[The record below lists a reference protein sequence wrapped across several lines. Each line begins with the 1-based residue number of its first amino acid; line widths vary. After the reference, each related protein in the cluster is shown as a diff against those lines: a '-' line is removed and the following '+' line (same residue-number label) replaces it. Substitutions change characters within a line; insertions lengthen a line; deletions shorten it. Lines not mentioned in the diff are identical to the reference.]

1 MGCHTSH
8 YFYSA
13 EKQKGWRDFV
23 IKSFRKMTR
32 EEYDGLSEESV
43 KDNHEFYQGL
53 YIRSVSSAK
62 EFLRDYDNLE
72 KRPELLEFY
81 NTDENRLR
89 KEYIRCKELS
99 NCSFKKF
106 IENWRNEQQY
116 ILSLDDDK
124 LFEHIFGEER
134 ESTYFAS
141 EDGCIYEWHDNKI
154 YVTGKSRYGDN
165 LGRVRNYPEGYFKT
179 PEDVIKV
186 MKDNQSKNCNEC
198 LIRQMFKEYP
208 DSYVVFR

>member
-1 MGCHTSH
+1 MGCHTRH

-13 EKQKGWRDFV
+13 EKQKEWRDFV
-23 IKSFRKMTR
+23 IKSFRKRTQ
-32 EEYDGLSEESV
+32 EVYDGLSEESV

-62 EFLRDYDNLE
+62 EFLRDYDNPK
-72 KRPELLEFY
+72 KRPELIEFY
-81 NTDENRLR
+81 NTDENHLR

-106 IENWRNEQQY
+106 IENWRNERQY

-186 MKDNQSKNCNEC
+186 MKDNQSKDCNEC

>member
-1 MGCHTSH
+1 MSCHTRH

-13 EKQKGWRDFV
+13 EKQKEWRDFV
-23 IKSFRKMTR
+23 VRSFREMTQKG
-32 EEYDGLSEESV
+32 YDALSAESV
-43 KDNHEFYQGL
+43 KENFDFYHSL

-62 EFLRDYDNLE
+62 EFLNAYNNPE
-72 KRPELLEFY
+72 KRQELLEFY
-81 NTDENRLR
+81 ETEDCLAE
-89 KEYIRCKELS
+89 EYVRCTALLKY
-99 NCSFKKF
+99 SFEMF
-106 IENWRNEQQY
+106 IEVWRNERQY

-124 LFEHIFGEER
+124 LFEHIFKKER
-134 ESTYFAS
+134 DSSYFAS

>member
-1 MGCHTSH
+1 MSCHTRH

-13 EKQKGWRDFV
+13 EKQKEWRDFV
-23 IKSFRKMTR
+23 VRSFRKMTQ
-32 EEYDGLSEESV
+32 EVYDGLGEESV

-62 EFLRDYDNLE
+62 EFLRDYDNPE

-106 IENWRNEQQY
+106 IENWRNERQY

-141 EDGCIYEWHDNKI
+141 EDGCIYEWHEDKL

-186 MKDNQSKNCNEC
+186 MKDNQSKNYNES
-198 LIRQMFKEYP
+198 LIRQMFEEYP

>member
-13 EKQKGWRDFV
+13 EKQKEWRDFV
-23 IKSFRKMTR
+23 IKSFRKMTQ
-32 EEYDGLSEESV
+32 EVYDGLGEESV

-62 EFLRDYDNLE
+62 EFLRDYDNPE

-106 IENWRNEQQY
+106 IENWRNERQY
-116 ILSLDDDK
+116 VLSLDDDK
-124 LFEHIFGEER
+124 LFEHIFKKER
-134 ESTYFAS
+134 DSTYFAS
-141 EDGCIYEWHDNKI
+141 EDGCIYEWHEDKL

-186 MKDNQSKNCNEC
+186 MKDNQSKNCNEE
-198 LIRQMFKEYP
+198 LIRQMFEEYP

>member
-1 MGCHTSH
+1 MSCHTRH

-13 EKQKGWRDFV
+13 EKQKEWRDFV
-23 IKSFRKMTR
+23 VRSFREMTQKG
-32 EEYDGLSEESV
+32 YDWLSEESV
-43 KDNHEFYQGL
+43 KENFDFYHSL
-53 YIRSVSSAK
+53 YISSVSSAK
-62 EFLRDYDNLE
+62 EFLNAYNNPE
-72 KRPELLEFY
+72 KRQELLEFY
-81 NTDENRLR
+81 ETEDCLAE
-89 KEYIRCKELS
+89 EYVRCTALS
-99 NCSFKKF
+99 KYSFEMF
-106 IENWRNEQQY
+106 MEVWRNERQY
-116 ILSLDDDK
+116 VLSLDDDK
-124 LFEHIFGEER
+124 LFEHIFKKER
-134 ESTYFAS
+134 DSTYFAS

-198 LIRQMFKEYP
+198 LIRQMFEEYP

>member
-1 MGCHTSH
+1 MSFHTRH

-13 EKQKGWRDFV
+13 EKQKEWRDFV
-23 IKSFRKMTR
+23 VRSFREMTQKG
-32 EEYDGLSEESV
+32 YDWLSEESV
-43 KDNHEFYQGL
+43 KENFDFYHSL
-53 YIRSVSSAK
+53 YISSISSAK
-62 EFLRDYDNLE
+62 EFLNAYNNPE
-72 KRPELLEFY
+72 KRQELLEFY
-81 NTDENRLR
+81 EIEDCLAE
-89 KEYIRCKELS
+89 EYVRCTALLKY
-99 NCSFKKF
+99 SFEMF
-106 IENWRNEQQY
+106 IEVWRNERQY
-116 ILSLDDDK
+116 VLSLDDDK
-124 LFEHIFGEER
+124 LFEHIFKKER
-134 ESTYFAS
+134 DSTYFAS

>member
-32 EEYDGLSEESV
+32 EVYDGLSEESV

-62 EFLRDYDNLE
+62 EFLRDYDNPE

-106 IENWRNEQQY
+106 IENWRNERQY

-141 EDGCIYEWHDNKI
+141 EDGCIYEWHEDKL

-165 LGRVRNYPEGYFKT
+165 LGRVRNYPEGYFKI

-186 MKDNQSKNCNEC
+186 MKDNQSKDCNEE
-198 LIRQMFKEYP
+198 LIRQMFEEYP

>member
-1 MGCHTSH
+1 MGCHTRH

-13 EKQKGWRDFV
+13 EKQKEWRDFV
-23 IKSFRKMTR
+23 VRSFREMTQKG
-32 EEYDGLSEESV
+32 YDGLSEESV

-62 EFLRDYDNLE
+62 EFLRDYDNPE

-106 IENWRNEQQY
+106 IENWRNERQY

-124 LFEHIFGEER
+124 LFEHIFKKER
-134 ESTYFAS
+134 DSIYFAS

-186 MKDNQSKNCNEC
+186 MKDNQSKNCNES

>member
-1 MGCHTSH
+1 MGCHTRH

-13 EKQKGWRDFV
+13 EKQKEWRDFV
-23 IKSFRKMTR
+23 VRSFREMTQKG
-32 EEYDGLSEESV
+32 YDGLSEESV
-43 KDNHEFYQGL
+43 KENFDFYHSL

-62 EFLRDYDNLE
+62 EFLNDYSNPE
-72 KRPELLEFY
+72 KRQELLEFY
-81 NTDENRLR
+81 EIEDRLAE
-89 KEYIRCKELS
+89 EYVRCTALS
-99 NCSFKKF
+99 KYSFEMF
-106 IENWRNEQQY
+106 IEVWRNERQY
-116 ILSLDDDK
+116 VLSLNDDK
-124 LFEHIFGEER
+124 LFEHIFKKR
-134 ESTYFAS
+134 NSTYFAS

-186 MKDNQSKNCNEC
+186 MKDNQSKNCNES

>member
-23 IKSFRKMTR
+23 IKSFRKMTQ
-32 EEYDGLSEESV
+32 EVYDGLSEESV

-53 YIRSVSSAK
+53 YIRSVGSAK
-62 EFLRDYDNLE
+62 EFLRDYDNPE

-106 IENWRNEQQY
+106 IENWRNERQY

-141 EDGCIYEWHDNKI
+141 EDGCIYEWHEDKL

-186 MKDNQSKNCNEC
+186 MKDNQSKDCNEE
-198 LIRQMFKEYP
+198 LIRQMFEEYP

>member
-1 MGCHTSH
+1 MSCHTRH

-13 EKQKGWRDFV
+13 EKQKEWRDFV
-23 IKSFRKMTR
+23 VRSFREMTQKGY
-32 EEYDGLSEESV
+32 EWLSEESV
-43 KDNHEFYQGL
+43 KENFDFYHSL
-53 YIRSVSSAK
+53 YISSISSAK
-62 EFLRDYDNLE
+62 EFLNAYNNPE
-72 KRPELLEFY
+72 KRQELLEFY
-81 NTDENRLR
+81 ETEDCLAE
-89 KEYIRCKELS
+89 EYVRSTALLKY
-99 NCSFKKF
+99 SFEMF
-106 IENWRNEQQY
+106 IEVWRNERQY
-116 ILSLDDDK
+116 VLSLDEDK
-124 LFEHIFGEER
+124 LFEHIFKKER
-134 ESTYFAS
+134 NSTYFAS

-198 LIRQMFKEYP
+198 LIRQMFEEYP

>member
-1 MGCHTSH
+1 MSCHTRH

-13 EKQKGWRDFV
+13 EKQKEWRDFV
-23 IKSFRKMTR
+23 VRSFREMTQKG
-32 EEYDGLSEESV
+32 YDGLSEESV
-43 KDNHEFYQGL
+43 KENFDFYYSL

-62 EFLRDYDNLE
+62 EFLNAYNNPE

-106 IENWRNEQQY
+106 IENWRNERQY
-116 ILSLDDDK
+116 VLSLDDDK
-124 LFEHIFGEER
+124 LFEHIFKKER
-134 ESTYFAS
+134 DSTYFAS
-141 EDGCIYEWHDNKI
+141 EDGCIYEWHEDKL

-165 LGRVRNYPEGYFKT
+165 LGRVWNYPEGYFKT

-186 MKDNQSKNCNEC
+186 MKDNKSKDCNEE
-198 LIRQMFKEYP
+198 LIRQMFEEYP

>member
-1 MGCHTSH
+1 MSCHTRH

-13 EKQKGWRDFV
+13 EKQKEWRDFV
-23 IKSFRKMTR
+23 VRSFREMTQKG
-32 EEYDGLSEESV
+32 YDGLSEESV
-43 KDNHEFYQGL
+43 KENFDFYHSL
-53 YIRSVSSAK
+53 YISSISSAK
-62 EFLRDYDNLE
+62 EFLNAYNNPE
-72 KRPELLEFY
+72 KRQELLEFY
-81 NTDENRLR
+81 EIEDRLIE
-89 KEYIRCKELS
+89 EYVRCTALLKY
-99 NCSFKKF
+99 SFEMF
-106 IENWRNEQQY
+106 IEVWRNERQY
-116 ILSLDDDK
+116 VLSLDDDK
-124 LFEHIFGEER
+124 LFEHIFKKER
-134 ESTYFAS
+134 DSSYFAS
-141 EDGCIYEWHDNKI
+141 EDGCIYEWYDNKI

>member
-13 EKQKGWRDFV
+13 VKQKGWRDFV

-32 EEYDGLSEESV
+32 EVYDGLSEESV

-62 EFLRDYDNLE
+62 EFLRDYDNPE

-106 IENWRNEQQY
+106 IENWRNERQY

-141 EDGCIYEWHDNKI
+141 EDGCIYEWHEDKL
-154 YVTGKSRYGDN
+154 YVTGKIRYGDN

-186 MKDNQSKNCNEC
+186 MKDNQSKDCNEE
-198 LIRQMFKEYP
+198 LIRQMFEEYP

>member
-1 MGCHTSH
+1 MSCHTRH

-13 EKQKGWRDFV
+13 EKQKEWRDFV
-23 IKSFRKMTR
+23 VRSFREMTQKG
-32 EEYDGLSEESV
+32 YDGLSEESV
-43 KDNHEFYQGL
+43 KENFDFYYSL

-62 EFLRDYDNLE
+62 EFLNAYNNPE
-72 KRPELLEFY
+72 KRQELLEFY
-81 NTDENRLR
+81 EIEDRLAE
-89 KEYIRCKELS
+89 EYVRCTALS
-99 NCSFKKF
+99 KYSFEMF
-106 IENWRNEQQY
+106 IEVWRNERQY
-116 ILSLDDDK
+116 VLSLDDDK
-124 LFEHIFGEER
+124 LFEHIFKKER
-134 ESTYFAS
+134 NSTYFAS

-186 MKDNQSKNCNEC
+186 MKDNQSKNCNES

>member
-1 MGCHTSH
+1 MGCHTRH

-13 EKQKGWRDFV
+13 EKQKEWRDFV
-23 IKSFRKMTR
+23 VRSFREMTQKG
-32 EEYDGLSEESV
+32 YDGLSEESV
-43 KDNHEFYQGL
+43 KENFDFYHSL

-62 EFLRDYDNLE
+62 EFLNAYNNPE
-72 KRPELLEFY
+72 KRQELLEFY
-81 NTDENRLR
+81 EIEDRLAE
-89 KEYIRCKELS
+89 EYVRCTSLS
-99 NCSFKKF
+99 KYSFEMF
-106 IENWRNEQQY
+106 IEVWRNERQY
-116 ILSLDDDK
+116 VLSLDDDK
-124 LFEHIFGEER
+124 LFEHIFKKER
-134 ESTYFAS
+134 NSTYFAS

-186 MKDNQSKNCNEC
+186 MKDNQSKNCNES
-198 LIRQMFKEYP
+198 LIRQMFEEYP

>member
-1 MGCHTSH
+1 MSCHTRH

-13 EKQKGWRDFV
+13 EKQKEWRDFV
-23 IKSFRKMTR
+23 VRSFREMTQKG
-32 EEYDGLSEESV
+32 YDWLSEESV
-43 KDNHEFYQGL
+43 KENFDFYHSL

-62 EFLRDYDNLE
+62 EFLNAYNNPE
-72 KRPELLEFY
+72 KRQELLEFY
-81 NTDENRLR
+81 ETEDCLAE
-89 KEYIRCKELS
+89 EYVRCTALLKY
-99 NCSFKKF
+99 SFEMF
-106 IENWRNEQQY
+106 IEVWRNERQY
-116 ILSLDDDK
+116 VLSLDDDK
-124 LFEHIFGEER
+124 LFEHIFKKER
-134 ESTYFAS
+134 NSTYFAS

>member
-13 EKQKGWRDFV
+13 EKQKEWRDFV
-23 IKSFRKMTR
+23 IKSFRKRTQ
-32 EEYDGLSEESV
+32 EVYDGLSEESV

-53 YIRSVSSAK
+53 YIRSVSSAE
-62 EFLRDYDNLE
+62 EFLRDYDNPK

-81 NTDENRLR
+81 NTDENCLR

-106 IENWRNEQQY
+106 IENWRNERRY

-141 EDGCIYEWHDNKI
+141 EDGCIYEWYDDKI

-186 MKDNQSKNCNEC
+186 MKDNKSKDCNEE
-198 LIRQMFKEYP
+198 LIRQMFEEYP
-208 DSYVVFR
+208 NSYVAFR

>member
-32 EEYDGLSEESV
+32 KVYDGLSEESV

-62 EFLRDYDNLE
+62 EFLRDYDNPE

-81 NTDENRLR
+81 NTDENCLR

-106 IENWRNEQQY
+106 IENWRNERQY

-141 EDGCIYEWHDNKI
+141 EDGCIYEWHEDKL

>member
-13 EKQKGWRDFV
+13 EKQKGWRAFV
-23 IKSFRKMTR
+23 IKSFRKMTQ
-32 EEYDGLSEESV
+32 EVYDGLSEESV

-62 EFLRDYDNLE
+62 EFLRDYDNPE

-106 IENWRNEQQY
+106 IENWRNERQY

-141 EDGCIYEWHDNKI
+141 EDGCIYEWHEDKL

-186 MKDNQSKNCNEC
+186 MKDNQSKDCNEE
-198 LIRQMFKEYP
+198 LIRQMFEEYP

>member
-1 MGCHTSH
+1 MSCHTRH

-13 EKQKGWRDFV
+13 EKQKEWRDFV
-23 IKSFRKMTR
+23 VRSFREMTQKG
-32 EEYDGLSEESV
+32 YDWLSEESV
-43 KDNHEFYQGL
+43 KENFDFYHSL
-53 YIRSVSSAK
+53 YISSVSSAK
-62 EFLRDYDNLE
+62 EFLNAYNNPE
-72 KRPELLEFY
+72 KRQELLEFY
-81 NTDENRLR
+81 ETEDCLAE
-89 KEYIRCKELS
+89 EYVRCTALLKY
-99 NCSFKKF
+99 SFEMF
-106 IENWRNEQQY
+106 MEVWRNERQY
-116 ILSLDDDK
+116 VLSLDDDK
-124 LFEHIFGEER
+124 LFEHIFKKER
-134 ESTYFAS
+134 DSTYFAS

-198 LIRQMFKEYP
+198 LIRQMFEEYP

>member
-13 EKQKGWRDFV
+13 EKQKEWRDFV
-23 IKSFRKMTR
+23 VRSFREMTQKG
-32 EEYDGLSEESV
+32 YDWLSEESV
-43 KDNHEFYQGL
+43 KENFDFYHSL
-53 YIRSVSSAK
+53 YISSISSAK
-62 EFLRDYDNLE
+62 EFLNAYNNPE
-72 KRPELLEFY
+72 KRQELLEFY
-81 NTDENRLR
+81 ETEDCLVE
-89 KEYIRCKELS
+89 EYVRCTALS
-99 NCSFKKF
+99 KYSFEMF
-106 IENWRNEQQY
+106 IEVWRNERQY
-116 ILSLDDDK
+116 VLSLDDDK
-124 LFEHIFGEER
+124 LFEHIFKKER
-134 ESTYFAS
+134 NSTYFAS

-186 MKDNQSKNCNEC
+186 MKDNQSKNCNES
-198 LIRQMFKEYP
+198 LIRQMFEEYP

>member
-32 EEYDGLSEESV
+32 EVYDGLSEESV

-62 EFLRDYDNLE
+62 EFLRDYDNPE

-106 IENWRNEQQY
+106 IENWRNERQY

-141 EDGCIYEWHDNKI
+141 EDGCIYEWHEDKL
-154 YVTGKSRYGDN
+154 YVTGKSRYGGN

-186 MKDNQSKNCNEC
+186 MKDNQSKDCNEC

-208 DSYVVFR
+208 DAYVVFR

>member
-32 EEYDGLSEESV
+32 EVYDGLSEESV

-62 EFLRDYDNLE
+62 EFLRDYDNPE

-106 IENWRNEQQY
+106 IENWRNERQY

-124 LFEHIFGEER
+124 LFEHIFKKER
-134 ESTYFAS
+134 NSTYFAS

-186 MKDNQSKNCNEC
+186 MKDNQSKNCNES

>member
-32 EEYDGLSEESV
+32 KVYDGLSEESV

-62 EFLRDYDNLE
+62 EFLRDYDNPE

-81 NTDENRLR
+81 NTDENCLR

-106 IENWRNEQQY
+106 IENWRNERQY

-141 EDGCIYEWHDNKI
+141 EDGCIYEWHEDKL

-186 MKDNQSKNCNEC
+186 MKDNQSKDCNEE
-198 LIRQMFKEYP
+198 LIRQMFEEYP

>member
-13 EKQKGWRDFV
+13 EKQKEWRDFV
-23 IKSFRKMTR
+23 IKSFRKRTQ
-32 EEYDGLSEESV
+32 ELYDGLSEESV

-62 EFLRDYDNLE
+62 EFLRDYDNPK

-81 NTDENRLR
+81 NTDENCLR

-106 IENWRNEQQY
+106 IENWRNERRY
-116 ILSLDDDK
+116 ILSLDDNK

-141 EDGCIYEWHDNKI
+141 EDGCIYECHDDKI

-165 LGRVRNYPEGYFKT
+165 LGRVRNYSEGYFKT

-186 MKDNQSKNCNEC
+186 MKDNKSKDCNEE
-198 LIRQMFKEYP
+198 LIRQMFEEYP

>member
-1 MGCHTSH
+1 MT
-8 YFYSA
+8 
-13 EKQKGWRDFV
+13 QKG
-23 IKSFRKMTR
+23 
-32 EEYDGLSEESV
+32 YDGLSEESV
-43 KDNHEFYQGL
+43 KENFDFYHSL

-62 EFLRDYDNLE
+62 EFLNAYNNPE
-72 KRPELLEFY
+72 KRQELLEFY
-81 NTDENRLR
+81 EIEDRLAE
-89 KEYIRCKELS
+89 EYVRCTALLKY
-99 NCSFKKF
+99 SFEMF
-106 IENWRNEQQY
+106 IEVWRNERQY
-116 ILSLDDDK
+116 VLSLDEDK
-124 LFEHIFGEER
+124 LFEHIFKKER
-134 ESTYFAS
+134 NSTYFAS

-198 LIRQMFKEYP
+198 LIRQMFEEYP